1 MTNKKPLKSKEAKFA
16 SFAGNAFN
24 TASTYSS
31 DRPLFKTLGLM
42 FFTDIPTGK
51 EYFVGEV
58 KFKNGSVVKIWV
70 CAMPAQFWKFE
81 IFVAQSFKTTNVST
95 GSGTL
100 SNFWYAIKLIAE
112 DMLDVEKTEFK
123 K

>member
-1 MTNKKPLKSKEAKFA
+1 MKNKKPLKSKEAKSA
-16 SFAGNAFN
+16 SQTVNALN

-31 DRPLFKTLGLM
+31 DRPLFKLLGLM
-42 FFTDIPTGK
+42 PFTDIPTHK

-58 KFKNGSVVKIWV
+58 KFKNDSVVKIWV
-70 CAMPAQFWKFE
+70 IATPAQFWKFE
-81 IFVAQSFKTTNVST
+81 VFVADSNKTTKVST

-100 SNFWYAIKLIAE
+100 ENFWNAIKLIAE

>member
-1 MTNKKPLKSKEAKFA
+1 
-16 SFAGNAFN
+16 
-24 TASTYSS
+24 
-31 DRPLFKTLGLM
+31 M

-58 KFKNGSVVKIWV
+58 KFKNGSVVKVWV
-70 CAMPAQFWKFE
+70 CPASAQFWKFE
-81 IFVAQSFKTTNVST
+81 VFVADSNKTTKVST

-100 SNFWYAIKLIAE
+100 ENFWNAIKLIAE
-112 DMLDVEKTEFK
+112 DMLDIEKIEFK